1 MIYRTYD
8 SWKAHNPADEEL
20 GSVPQ
25 PGQDDDESDTWP
37 SDEELGRREH
47 FGGYDEEVSEDL
59 QNPSE
64 DE

>member
-25 PGQDDDESDTWP
+25 PGQDDDE
-37 SDEELGRREH
+37 R
-47 FGGYDEEVSEDL
+47 FGGIFIGGFDTTADNRTVAEDREKGGR
-59 QNPSE
+59 NACA
-64 DE
+64 